1 MDVSNGRGRS
11 SDSRP
16 RLSPY
21 RTDPKSQSGRLAE
34 KDELRYSRGMTL
46 QLVENSRRTQPPY
59 YVSPFARWIVGKDAY
74 SEQEYLLHAAY
85 PMFVAKI
92 SRDSDAGI
100 LSGLSYEG
108 DNRWNFFDFFWFD
121 PFPEGDAFLSLM
133 REAEAAL
140 DEHHEG

>member
-1 MDVSNGRGRS
+1 
-11 SDSRP
+11 
-16 RLSPY
+16 
-21 RTDPKSQSGRLAE
+21 
-34 KDELRYSRGMTL
+34 MTL
-46 QLVENSRRTQPPY
+46 PLFEHSKRKQPPY

-74 SEQEYLLHAAY
+74 SEQQYLLHVAY

-92 SRDSDAGI
+92 SRDPDGGI

-108 DNRWNFFDFFWFD
+108 DNGWHFFDFFWSD

-140 DEHHEG
+140 DEYHDS